1 MQTLLSRLRGWRHGR
16 GFGIHSP
23 FAFRFITEV
32 LRQKLGYYGY
42 ADISPDKRMRLLYRL
57 VVFFQ
62 PERVMVMSAAPKLP
76 EQVVRRASRRAT
88 IVSQRPD
95 FIIIDADD
103 TPESQY
109 LPLLTQGV
117 NALILNAS
125 RAQARS
131 LATQLPHGMLFDNRR
146 GTFAVAGLS
155 YLPRQNFDVKF

>member
-103 TPESQY
+103 TPESLQRRI
-109 LPLLTQGV
+109 LDTIEHPLLV
-117 NALILNAS
+117 E
-125 RAQARS
+125 
-131 LATQLPHGMLFDNRR
+131 
-146 GTFAVAGLS
+146 AVAL
-155 YLPRQNFDVKF
+155 LCKDNAKRK